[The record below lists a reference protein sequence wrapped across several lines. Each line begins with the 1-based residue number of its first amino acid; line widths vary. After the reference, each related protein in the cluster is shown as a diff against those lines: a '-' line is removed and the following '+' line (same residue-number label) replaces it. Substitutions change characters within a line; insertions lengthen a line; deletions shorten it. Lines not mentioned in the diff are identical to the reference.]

1 MTAALG
7 NIEASF
13 ILRSFARHFA
23 MSSDFGIG
31 ELHSEFTKKC
41 HQCGLLLF
49 SARVLRVFA
58 VGGQATDIANAY
70 GMGVVSLAV
79 RSHLC
84 ERSAMMHR
92 AVAVDDEVI
101 SDGGKASLP
110 VPAVD
115 VCRGEVLAFRRGRAM
130 NDDEINLAHLSPPS
144 VSVYHRG
151 TSEALH
157 TSSVCR

>member
-13 ILRSFARHFA
+13 ILRSFAHHFA

-31 ELHSEFTKKC
+31 ELHTELAKKC

-49 SARVLRVFA
+49 RARVLRVFA
-58 VGGQATDIANAY
+58 VGGQTTDIADSY
-70 GMGVVSLAV
+70 GMGVVPLAV

-110 VPAVD
+110 MPAVD
-115 VCRGEVLAFRRGRAM
+115 ICRGEVLAFRCGRAM
-130 NDDEINLAHLSPPS
+130 DDDEINLAHPSPPS
-144 VSVYHRG
+144 ASACRRG
-151 TSEALH
+151 TSVVLH
-157 TSSVCR
+157 T

>member
-1 MTAALG
+1 
-7 NIEASF
+7 
-13 ILRSFARHFA
+13 

-41 HQCGLLLF
+41 HQCGLLF
-49 SARVLRVFA
+49 FRARVLRVFA
-58 VGGQATDIANAY
+58 VGGQTTDIADAY
-70 GMGVVSLAV
+70 GMGVVPLAV

-110 VPAVD
+110 CQRSISAVEKSLPSG
-115 VCRGEVLAFRRGRAM
+115 VAEQWMMMRSILRILLLLPFQLVVEVRA
-130 NDDEINLAHLSPPS
+130 
-144 VSVYHRG
+144 
-151 TSEALH
+151 
-157 TSSVCR
+157 

>member
-1 MTAALG
+1 
-7 NIEASF
+7 
-13 ILRSFARHFA
+13 

-31 ELHSEFTKKC
+31 ELHPEFAKKC

-58 VGGQATDIANAY
+58 VGGQTTDIADSY
-70 GMGVVSLAV
+70 GMGVVLMAV

-115 VCRGEVLAFRRGRAM
+115 ICRGEVLAFRRGRAM
-130 NDDEINLAHLSPPS
+130 DDDEINLAHSYPPS
-144 VSVYHRG
+144 VSVCRQG
-151 TSEALH
+151 TSVVLH
-157 TSSVCR
+157 T

>member
-1 MTAALG
+1 
-7 NIEASF
+7 
-13 ILRSFARHFA
+13 

-31 ELHSEFTKKC
+31 ELHPELAKKC

-49 SARVLRVFA
+49 RARVLRVFA
-58 VGGQATDIANAY
+58 VGGQTTDIADAY
-70 GMGVVSLAV
+70 GMGVVPLAV

-130 NDDEINLAHLSPPS
+130 DDDEINLAHPSPPS
-144 VSVYHRG
+144 VSVCRRG
-151 TSEALH
+151 TSVVLH
-157 TSSVCR
+157 T

>member
-1 MTAALG
+1 
-7 NIEASF
+7 
-13 ILRSFARHFA
+13 
-23 MSSDFGIG
+23 MSSYFGIG

-41 HQCGLLLF
+41 HQCGFLLLR
-49 SARVLRVFA
+49 ARVLRVFA
-58 VGGQATDIANAY
+58 VGGQTTDIADSY
-70 GMGVVSLAV
+70 GLGVVPMAV

-92 AVAVDDEVI
+92 AIAVDDEVI

-130 NDDEINLAHLSPPS
+130 DYKKIYAAH
-144 VSVYHRG
+144 
-151 TSEALH
+151 EF
-157 TSSVCR
+157 

>member
-1 MTAALG
+1 
-7 NIEASF
+7 
-13 ILRSFARHFA
+13 
-23 MSSDFGIG
+23 MSSYFCIW

-49 SARVLRVFA
+49 RARVLRVFA
-58 VGGQATDIANAY
+58 VCGQTTDIADAY
-70 GMGVVSLAV
+70 GKGVVPMTV

-130 NDDEINLAHLSPPS
+130 DDYKIYAAH
-144 VSVYHRG
+144 
-151 TSEALH
+151 EF
-157 TSSVCR
+157 

>member
-49 SARVLRVFA
+49 RARVLRVFA
-58 VGGQATDIANAY
+58 VGGQTTDIADAY
-70 GMGVVSLAV
+70 GMGVVPLAV

-92 AVAVDDEVI
+92 AIAVDDEVI
-101 SDGGKASLP
+101 SDGSKASLL

-115 VCRGEVLAFRRGRAM
+115 VCRGEVLAFMRGRAM
-130 NDDEINLAHLSPPS
+130 DDDEVNLAHPSPPS
-144 VSVYHRG
+144 ASACRRDTSVV
-151 TSEALH
+151 LH
-157 TSSVCR
+157 T

>member
-1 MTAALG
+1 
-7 NIEASF
+7 
-13 ILRSFARHFA
+13 

-31 ELHSEFTKKC
+31 ELHPELAKKC

-49 SARVLRVFA
+49 RARVLRVLA
-58 VGGQATDIANAY
+58 VGGQTTDIADTY

-101 SDGGKASLP
+101 SDGSKASLP
-110 VPAVD
+110 MPAVD
-115 VCRGEVLAFRRGRAM
+115 ICRGEVLAFRCGRAM
-130 NDDEINLAHLSPPS
+130 DDDEVNLAHPSPPS
-144 VSVYHRG
+144 ASACRRG
-151 TSEALH
+151 TSVVLH
-157 TSSVCR
+157 I